1 MIIVVCKANY
11 CRSPVAEKI
20 LQSLLPNKNIKSYGI
35 INFPKASMDSRS
47 RDFLKQ
53 KGIDNLLHVPKKIS
67 QNDINQADIILPVDS
82 QVLFSIVH
90 NFKVNCD
97 VRLFGYFNY
106 EKEIQ
111 DPIGLNTTKEYF
123 DIMDK
128 LEENSLKWADYF
140 TKEG

>member
-1 MIIVVCKANY
+1 
-11 CRSPVAEKI
+11 
-20 LQSLLPNKNIKSYGI
+20 
-35 INFPKASMDSRS
+35 MDSRS

-82 QVLFSIVH
+82 QVLFSLVH

-111 DPIGLNTTKEYF
+111 DPIALNTTKEYF

-140 TKEG
+140 TKEE